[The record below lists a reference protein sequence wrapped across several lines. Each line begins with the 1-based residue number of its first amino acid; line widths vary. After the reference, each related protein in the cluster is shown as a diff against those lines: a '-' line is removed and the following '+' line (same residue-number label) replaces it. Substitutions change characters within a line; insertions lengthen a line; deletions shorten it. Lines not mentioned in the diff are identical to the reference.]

1 MSKKNIALVS
11 VVIVLV
17 GIYVFNFTSLFYQPE
32 MEITS
37 RLRPQMNGR
46 RGKGAADGNSISFFL
61 NRKYAL
67 TSLKVVE
74 ENDFKTNKYPHA
86 MWHLIPGS
94 NSVPTKVIVYG
105 YPVDGM
111 KPEIEKIRP
120 EELQPNVSYVLL
132 LEAGGVKGQT
142 TFKIH

>member
-11 VVIVLV
+11 VLIVLA
-17 GIYVFNFTSLFYQPE
+17 GIYVFSFTSLFQKPE

-37 RLRPQMNGR
+37 RLRPQMSGR
-46 RGKGAADGNSISFFL
+46 RGKGAAVGNSISFFL

>member
-1 MSKKNIALVS
+1 MAKKNIALVS
-11 VVIVLV
+11 VLIVL
-17 GIYVFNFTSLFYQPE
+17 GAIYVFNFTSLFQKSE

-37 RLRPQMNGR
+37 RLRPQMSGR
-46 RGKGAADGNSISFFL
+46 RGKGAPVGNSISFFL

-74 ENDFKTNKYPHA
+74 ESDFKTNKYPHA
-86 MWHLIPGS
+86 IWHLISES

-105 YPVDGM
+105 FPVDGM
-111 KPEIEKIRP
+111 KPKIEKIRP
-120 EELQPNVSYVLL
+120 EVLQTNLSYVLMI
-132 LEAGGVKGQT
+132 EAGNVKGQA